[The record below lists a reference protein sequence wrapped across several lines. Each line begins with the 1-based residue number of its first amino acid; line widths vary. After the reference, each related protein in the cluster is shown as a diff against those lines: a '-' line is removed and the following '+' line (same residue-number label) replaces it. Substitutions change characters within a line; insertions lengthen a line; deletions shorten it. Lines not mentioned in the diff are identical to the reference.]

1 MKDERLMAI
10 FAFCITSLL
19 ANSKNA
25 SSSTYVKNYYCV
37 SYKHNTVEGLHI
49 SILRKFQAWVFL

>member
-1 MKDERLMAI
+1 MAI

-25 SSSTYVKNYYCV
+25 SSSTYVKNYYRV

-49 SILRKFQAWVFL
+49 SILREFQA